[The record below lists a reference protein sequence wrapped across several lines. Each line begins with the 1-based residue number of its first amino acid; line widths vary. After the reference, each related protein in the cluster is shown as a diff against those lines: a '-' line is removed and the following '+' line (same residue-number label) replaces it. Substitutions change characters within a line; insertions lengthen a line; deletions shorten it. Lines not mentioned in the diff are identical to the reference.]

1 MAQELTS
8 KERAQFGR
16 SQSMRI
22 AGSVN
27 NCLKRMVPEFA
38 SMRLPANSKRI
49 WSVFDGPTITR
60 MPPTNLHIGVEDL
73 KDSGSIHNR
82 RDEVDAVATQRW

>member
-1 MAQELTS
+1 MAQES
-8 KERAQFGR
+8 ASQERVQFGR

-27 NCLKRMVPEFA
+27 KCPKRMVPEFA

-49 WSVFDGPTITR
+49 WSVSDGPTLTR
-60 MPPTNLHIGVEDL
+60 MPPTNLQISVEDL
-73 KDSGSIHNR
+73 EGSGSIHDGR
-82 RDEVDAVATQRW
+82 EEVDDVANQRW